1 MAEAATKQAGSS
13 SKSTATPAKVP
24 ATTGIDR
31 AAILLMSLGESEAA
45 EVLKHM
51 GAKDVQKVGA
61 AMATLSN
68 VSRDRA
74 TEVMQS
80 FVDELEAQTSLGVG
94 ADDYVRR
101 VLVNALGQDKASGVI
116 DRILLGRNSKGLEA
130 LKWMETRAVA
140 DIVRNEHP
148 QIVAIVLSYLDADQ
162 AADVLTQLPE
172 RMKSDVLM
180 RIARLDGIQP
190 TALRELDEIMEKQ
203 FSGGGNLKSSSVGG
217 IKVAAGIL
225 NLMDSTEE
233 QAIVAKIGEADQ
245 ELSQKIQDLMF
256 VFDDLAEVDD
266 RSVQTLLREVAT
278 DTLSMAL
285 KGADPRIKD
294 KILRNMSKR
303 AAEMLVEDME
313 AKGPAKLSDVEAA
326 QKEILAAARR
336 LADAG
341 TIVIG
346 GKGEEFV

>member
-1 MAEAATKQAGSS
+1 MAETQIKEAAISG
-13 SKSTATPAKVP
+13 VE
-24 ATTGIDR
+24 R

-51 GAKDVQKVGA
+51 GAKDVQKLGA

-68 VSRDRA
+68 VSRERA
-74 TEVMQS
+74 TEVVDS
-80 FVDELEAQTSLGVG
+80 FIEELDSQTSLGVG

-101 VLVNALGQDKASGVI
+101 VLVGALGQDKASGLI

-148 QIVAIVLSYLDADQ
+148 QIVAIVLSYLDPDQ
-162 AADVLTQLPE
+162 AADVLGQLPE
-172 RMKSDVLM
+172 RMKGDVLM

-190 TALRELDEIMEKQ
+190 AALRELDEIMEKQ
-203 FSGGGNLKSSSVGG
+203 FTGGNNLKASSVGG
-217 IKVAAGIL
+217 VKVAATIL
-225 NLMDSTEE
+225 NLMDSSEE
-233 QAIVAKIGEADQ
+233 QAIIGRIGEADQ
-245 ELSQKIQDLMF
+245 ELSQRIQDLMF

-266 RSVQTLLREVAT
+266 RSVQTLLRDVGGE
-278 DTLSMAL
+278 TLGLAL
-285 KGADPRIKD
+285 KGADPRVRD

-326 QKEILAAARR
+326 QKEILAVARR

-346 GKGEEFV
+346 GKGEAFV

>member
-1 MAEAATKQAGSS
+1 MAEAQ
-13 SKSTATPAKVP
+13 SKSNGQSGVE
-24 ATTGIDR
+24 R
-31 AAILLMSLGESEAA
+31 AAILLMSLGETEAA

-61 AMATLSN
+61 AMATLAN
-68 VSRDRA
+68 VTRERA
-74 TEVMQS
+74 TEVMER
-80 FVDELEAQTSLGVG
+80 FVEELESQTSLGVG

-101 VLVNALGQDKASGVI
+101 VLVNALGQDKASGLI

-140 DIVRNEHP
+140 DIVRAEHP
-148 QIVAIVLSYLDADQ
+148 QIVAIVLSYLDPDQ
-162 AADVLTQLPE
+162 AADVLSQLPE
-172 RMKSDVLM
+172 RMKTDVLI

-190 TALRELDEIMEKQ
+190 AALRELDEIMEKQ
-203 FSGGGNLKSSSVGG
+203 FSGGTNLKSSSVGG
-217 IKVAAGIL
+217 IKAAATIL
-225 NLMDSTEE
+225 NLMDSSEE
-233 QAIVAKIGEADQ
+233 QAIVAKIAESDQ
-245 ELSQKIQDLMF
+245 DLSQKIQDLMF

-266 RSVQTLLREVAT
+266 RSIQTLLREVAT
-278 DTLSMAL
+278 DALAMAL
-285 KGADPRIKD
+285 KGADPRVRD

-313 AKGPAKLSDVEAA
+313 ARGPAKLSDVEAA